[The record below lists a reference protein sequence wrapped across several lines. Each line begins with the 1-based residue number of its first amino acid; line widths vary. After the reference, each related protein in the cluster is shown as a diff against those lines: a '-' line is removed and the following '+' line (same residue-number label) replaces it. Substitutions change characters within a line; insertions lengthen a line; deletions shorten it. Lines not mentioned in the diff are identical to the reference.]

1 MKSHQGLCFFMRDRL
16 FFGGIL
22 PVTLVFCVLQSMS
35 TMKKIITASLVM
47 AAALMPVHLCANQSP
62 NKNQA
67 AEQFAALR
75 SEPKNIVTVRK
86 QTNADHAEELDWFRG
101 ALLQRIVRVNEAMRN
116 TYSHIDGAKLDARQE
131 NGFSGSKE
139 RSQKAYRT
147 EKNVAR
153 LRLQAFE
160 LEWIRA
166 VLVSLDE
173 CAKNRQQENARFDQL
188 EKPEADKVP
197 ADVLEQIPRQI
208 SPLPKGAPGRSKKSS
223 NTDSGFD
230 RGCPAYDYD
239 PIEESESST
248 KTLLMP
254 VRGIVSAGTWAYPS
268 GDLHLGMDIASSMY
282 TDVIAPADGVIVYAS
297 APTGDGGGYLGN
309 WIGWPYGGGNTI
321 AMIGIADGKL
331 YGITFCHMSSRL
343 QVRAGQQ
350 VRQGQVIAKS
360 GNTGNSTG
368 PHTHVELFRLKVD
381 FDEAASY
388 FSRTADFSFGTG
400 WNAPGTCSEYACRV
414 RPEKHLQK

>member
-1 MKSHQGLCFFMRDRL
+1 MRDRL
-16 FFGGIL
+16 FFEEIL

-35 TMKKIITASLVM
+35 TMKKIIAAALVS

-67 AEQFAALR
+67 AEQFTTQK
-75 SEPKNIVTVRK
+75 SKPKSSAPAKK
-86 QTNADHAEELDWFRG
+86 QTGYDSPTDELDRFRS
-101 ALLQRIVRVNEAMRN
+101 ALLQRIVRVNEALRN
-116 TYSHIDGAKLDARQE
+116 TNSHIDGANPDSRQVSE
-131 NGFSGSKE
+131 NGFFGEKE
-139 RSQKAYRT
+139 RSAQANGAKKRA
-147 EKNVAR
+147 AR

-166 VLVSLDE
+166 VLISLDE
-173 CAKNRQQENARFDQL
+173 CAKNRQQDNALYDQSK
-188 EKPEADKVP
+188 KPEADKAP
-197 ADVLEQIPRQI
+197 AAVLKQIPEQI

-223 NTDSGFD
+223 NADSGFG

-239 PIEESESST
+239 EIEEFESST

-254 VRGIVSAGTWAYPS
+254 VKGIVSAGTWAYPS

-282 TDVIAPADGVIVYAS
+282 TDVMAPADGVIVYAS

-331 YGITFCHMSSRL
+331 YGITFCHLSSRL

-350 VRQGQVIAKS
+350 VRQGQVVAKS

-368 PHTHVELFRLKVD
+368 PHTHVELFRLKAD
-381 FDEAASY
+381 FEQAAAY